1 MQHEGGVINFNRKD
15 KEMIIQ
21 LLEEPTYLYFDQIV
35 MKVYQLPIRYTVQLS
50 AVEVYNVRHPQ
61 GVMSM
66 SEREVDL
73 WFRDAH
79 YNTIGDLLKYINKR
93 NERMFKY
100 HVEKFGIAPA
110 YFLDQAVDSDNVVI
124 TTIVTHLDSY
134 RFECDCRID
143 YGYGIIEK
151 TIPVFSYADIK
162 EDDRF
167 GAEVLVKMH
176 NSIIKNQVIKPTM
189 YKSVYTVRMG
199 DLFARA
205 KIETRDIESGGG
217 RVPGFHLHFLSH
229 PDRCVFDY
237 YHIRYSDFA
246 YVIPHSEL
254 VNGIPV
260 GPEEDIRRLIN
271 YINMTYCICESSGF
285 RVDDNII
292 SCNKREL
299 EITQTRSGKWY
310 VKGDVLVA
318 FGLDSMETIRKAAS
332 DLFGKKRMNGVFPE
346 CDSKEDLLRLVEVL
360 RKYR

>member
-1 MQHEGGVINFNRKD
+1 
-15 KEMIIQ
+15 MIIQ
-21 LLEEPTYLYFDQIV
+21 LLEEPSYLYFDQLV
-35 MKVYQLPIRYTVQLS
+35 MKVYKLPIRYTVQLS

-66 SEREVDL
+66 NEREVDL

-93 NERMFKY
+93 NEKTFKY
-100 HVEKFGIAPA
+100 YIEKFGIAPIYHINQEA
-110 YFLDQAVDSDNVVI
+110 DADNVVI
-124 TTIVTHLDSY
+124 TTITTHFESY
-134 RFECDCRID
+134 KFECDGRID
-143 YGYGIIEK
+143 FEIIEK
-151 TIPVFSYADIK
+151 TIPVFSYANIK

-176 NSIIKNQVIKPTM
+176 NSIIKNQVIKPSM
-189 YKSVYTVRMG
+189 YKNVYTVRMG
-199 DLFARA
+199 DWFAKA
-205 KIETRDIESGGG
+205 KIETIDSG
-217 RVPGFHLHFLSH
+217 RAPGYHLHFLSH
-229 PDRCVFDY
+229 PDRVVFNY

-246 YVIPHSEL
+246 CVIPDSEFI
-254 VNGIPV
+254 NGVPI

-271 YINMTYCICESSGF
+271 YINATYCVCGGSEF
-285 RVDDNII
+285 RVDDNVI
-292 SCNKREL
+292 SCNKRIL

-310 VKGDVLVA
+310 VKGDILVA
-318 FGLDSMETIRKAAS
+318 FGLDSMETIRKVAS

>member
-1 MQHEGGVINFNRKD
+1 
-15 KEMIIQ
+15 MIIQ
-21 LLEEPTYLYFDQIV
+21 LLEEPSYLYFDQLV
-35 MKVYQLPIRYTVQLS
+35 MKVYKLPIRYTTQLS

-66 SEREVDL
+66 DEREVDL

-79 YNTIGDLLKYINKR
+79 YSTISDLLEYINKR
-93 NERMFKY
+93 NEKTFKY
-100 HVEKFGIAPA
+100 YVEKFGIAPI
-110 YFLDQAVDSDNVVI
+110 YYINQEVDADNVVI
-124 TTIVTHLDSY
+124 TTIVTHFKSY
-134 RFECDCRID
+134 KFECDCRID
-143 YGYGIIEK
+143 FRIIEK
-151 TIPVFSYADIK
+151 TIPVFSYANIK
-162 EDDRF
+162 ENDRF

-176 NSIIKNQVIKPTM
+176 NSIIKNQVIKPTL
-189 YKSVYTVRMG
+189 YKNVYTVRMG
-199 DLFARA
+199 DWFVA

-217 RVPGFHLHFLSH
+217 RVPGFHLHFISH
-229 PDRCVFDY
+229 PDKCVFDY
-237 YHIRYSDFA
+237 YRIRYSNLT
-246 YVIPHSEL
+246 YVMPNSEF

-285 RVDDNII
+285 SVGDNVI
-292 SCNKREL
+292 SCNKRIL

-318 FGLDSMETIRKAAS
+318 FGLDSMETIRKVAS

>member
-1 MQHEGGVINFNRKD
+1 
-15 KEMIIQ
+15 MIIQ
-21 LLEEPTYLYFDQIV
+21 LLEEPTYLYFDQMV
-35 MKVYQLPIRYTVQLS
+35 MKVYQLPIRYTIQLS

-61 GVMSM
+61 ESM
-66 SEREVDL
+66 NEREVDL

-110 YFLDQAVDSDNVVI
+110 YFLDQAADADNVVI

-134 RFECDCRID
+134 RFECDGQID

-162 EDDRF
+162 EGDRF
-167 GAEVLVKMH
+167 GAEVLVKIH

-189 YKSVYTVRMG
+189 YKNVYTVRMG
-199 DLFARA
+199 DWLAKA
-205 KIETRDIESGGG
+205 KIETIDGG
-217 RVPGFHLHFLSH
+217 RVPGYYLHFISYS
-229 PDRCVFDY
+229 DRVIFDY

-246 YVIPHSEL
+246 YVIPDSEL
-254 VNGIPV
+254 INGIPV
-260 GPEEDIRRLIN
+260 GPEKDIRRLIN
-271 YINMTYCICESSGF
+271 YINMTYCICEGSKFS
-285 RVDDNII
+285 VNDNII
-292 SCNKREL
+292 ICNKHKL

-310 VKGDVLVA
+310 IKGDALLA
-318 FGLDSMETIRKAAS
+318 FGLDSMEAIRKAAS

>member
-1 MQHEGGVINFNRKD
+1 
-15 KEMIIQ
+15 MIIQ
-21 LLEEPTYLYFDQIV
+21 LLEEPTYLYFDQMA
-35 MKVYQLPIRYTVQLS
+35 MKVYQLPIRYTIQLS

-66 SEREVDL
+66 CEREVDL

-100 HVEKFGIAPA
+100 YVEKFGIDPA
-110 YFLDQAVDSDNVVI
+110 YFMDQSADADNVVI

-134 RFECDCRID
+134 HFECDGRID
-143 YGYGIIEK
+143 DEIIEK

-176 NSIIKNQVIKPTM
+176 NSIIENQVIKPTM
-189 YKSVYTVRMG
+189 YKDVYTVRMG
-199 DLFARA
+199 DWLTKATI
-205 KIETRDIESGGG
+205 KTMDGG
-217 RVPGFHLHFLSH
+217 RGPSYHLHFLSYR
-229 PDRCVFDY
+229 DSFIFNY
-237 YHIRYSDFA
+237 YHIRYSNFA
-246 YVIPHSEL
+246 YVIPDTEL
-254 VNGIPV
+254 INGVPV
-260 GPEEDIRRLIN
+260 GPEEDIRKLIN
-271 YINMTYCICESSGF
+271 YINTTCCVCDSSKF
-285 RVDDNII
+285 SVNDNII
-292 SCNKREL
+292 ICNKHKL

-310 VKGDVLVA
+310 IKGDALLA
-318 FGLDSMETIRKAAS
+318 FGLDSMEAIRKAAS
-332 DLFGKKRMNGVFPE
+332 DLFGKKRINGIFPE

>member
-1 MQHEGGVINFNRKD
+1 
-15 KEMIIQ
+15 MIIQ
-21 LLEEPTYLYFDQIV
+21 LLEEPSYLYFDQLV
-35 MKVYQLPIRYTVQLS
+35 MKVYELPIRYTVQLS

-66 SEREVDL
+66 DERDVDL

-93 NERMFKY
+93 NKRMFKY
-100 HVEKFGIAPA
+100 YVEKFGIAPA
-110 YFLDQAVDSDNVVI
+110 YFMDQATDADNVVI
-124 TTIVTHLDSY
+124 TTIVTHFDSY
-134 RFECDCRID
+134 HFECDGRID
-143 YGYGIIEK
+143 HGIIEK

-189 YKSVYTVRMG
+189 YKDVYTVRLG
-199 DLFARA
+199 DWFMRA
-205 KIETRDIESGGG
+205 EIRTQDMETGGG
-217 RVPGFHLHFLSH
+217 RASGFHLHFPAHRDS
-229 PDRCVFDY
+229 CIFNY
-237 YHIRYSDFA
+237 YRVRYSDFA
-246 YVIPHSEL
+246 YVIPDSGL

-271 YINMTYCICESSGF
+271 YINMTYCICEGLEF
-285 RVDDNII
+285 RVDDNVI
-292 SCNKREL
+292 SCNKHKL

-318 FGLDSMETIRKAAS
+318 FGLDSMETIRKVAS
-332 DLFGKKRMNGVFPE
+332 DLFGGKRMNGVFPE

-360 RKYR
+360 RKSR

>member
-1 MQHEGGVINFNRKD
+1 
-15 KEMIIQ
+15 MIIQ
-21 LLEEPTYLYFDQIV
+21 LLEEPSYLYFDQLV
-35 MKVYQLPIRYTVQLS
+35 MKVYELPIRYTVQLS
-50 AVEVYNVRHPQ
+50 SVEVYNVRHPQ

-66 SEREVDL
+66 DEREVDL

-79 YNTIGDLLKYINKR
+79 YNTISDLLEYINKR
-93 NERMFKY
+93 NEKTFKY
-100 HVEKFGIAPA
+100 YIEKFGIAPA
-110 YFLDQAVDSDNVVI
+110 YFMDQAADADNVVI

-134 RFECDCRID
+134 RFECDSRID

-176 NSIIKNQVIKPTM
+176 NSIIKNQVIKPSM
-189 YKSVYTVRMG
+189 YKNVYTVRMG
-199 DLFARA
+199 DWFAKA
-205 KIETRDIESGGG
+205 KIETIDGG
-217 RVPGFHLHFLSH
+217 RVPGYHLHFLSY
-229 PDRCVFDY
+229 PDRVVFNY

-246 YVIPHSEL
+246 YVMPDFEFI
-254 VNGIPV
+254 NGVPI

-271 YINMTYCICESSGF
+271 YINATCCVCEGSEF
-285 RVDDNII
+285 RVDDNAIN
-292 SCNKREL
+292 CNKCRL

-318 FGLDSMETIRKAAS
+318 FGLDSMETIRKVAS

>member
-1 MQHEGGVINFNRKD
+1 MQHQGGVVNFNRED

-21 LLEEPTYLYFDQIV
+21 LLEEPTYLYFDQMV
-35 MKVYQLPIRYTVQLS
+35 MKVYQLPIRYTIQLS

-66 SEREVDL
+66 DEREVDL

-100 HVEKFGIAPA
+100 YVGKFGIAPA
-110 YFLDQAVDSDNVVI
+110 YFMDQATDTDNVVI
-124 TTIVTHLDSY
+124 TTIVTHFDSFH
-134 RFECDCRID
+134 FECDGRID
-143 YGYGIIEK
+143 DGIIEK

-176 NSIIKNQVIKPTM
+176 NSIIKNQVIKPSM
-189 YKSVYTVRMG
+189 YKDVYTVRMG
-199 DLFARA
+199 DWFAKA
-205 KIETRDIESGGG
+205 KIETTNDG
-217 RVPGFHLHFLSH
+217 RVPGYHLHFLSYS
-229 PDRCVFDY
+229 DRVIFNY

-246 YVIPHSEL
+246 YVIPDSEL
-254 VNGIPV
+254 INGIPV

-271 YINMTYCICESSGF
+271 YINMTCCICEGSKFS
-285 RVDDNII
+285 VNDNII
-292 SCNKREL
+292 ICNKHKL

-310 VKGDVLVA
+310 IKGDALLA
-318 FGLDSMETIRKAAS
+318 FGLDSMEAIRKVAS

>member
-1 MQHEGGVINFNRKD
+1 
-15 KEMIIQ
+15 MIIQ
-21 LLEEPTYLYFDQIV
+21 LLEDPTYLYFDQMA
-35 MKVYQLPIRYTVQLS
+35 MKVYQLPIRYTIQLS
-50 AVEVYNVRHPQ
+50 TVEVYNVRHPQ
-61 GVMSM
+61 GIMS
-66 SEREVDL
+66 EVDL

-100 HVEKFGIAPA
+100 YVEKFGINPA
-110 YFLDQAVDSDNVVI
+110 YFMGQVADADNVVI
-124 TTIVTHLDSY
+124 TTIVTHSDSY
-134 RFECDCRID
+134 HFECDGLID
-143 YGYGIIEK
+143 CEIIEK

-176 NSIIKNQVIKPTM
+176 NSIIKNQVIKPTL
-189 YKSVYTVRMG
+189 YKDFYTVRMG
-199 DLFARA
+199 SWFAKA
-205 KIETRDIESGGG
+205 KIETTDSCG
-217 RVPGFHLHFLSH
+217 VPGYHLHFLSH
-229 PDRCVFDY
+229 IFNY

-246 YVIPHSEL
+246 YVIPNSVL
-254 VNGIPV
+254 INGVLI

-271 YINMTYCICESSGF
+271 YINMRCCVCDGSKFS
-285 RVDDNII
+285 VNDNII
-292 SCNKREL
+292 VCNKHKL

-310 VKGDVLVA
+310 IKGDALLA
-318 FGLDSMETIRKAAS
+318 FGLDSMEAIRKAAS